1 MPPRPIVNDALW
13 RCLCPSYSL
22 KTPTTKPTR
31 RAIASIACQPP
42 CPAPPRSSCQRQLRA
57 YSAATNTSP
66 SFFSFGASK
75 SQVSSEIRPR
85 ARSAK
90 YSVVDLPTVELYEK
104 LRRDGAA
111 GRYDEVMSVIRILIK
126 DRRERPNSAMY
137 AAILH
142 SFTSS
147 TEGTAGKVRR
157 VLEEMKADG
166 VEIDSRCC
174 HCTLEVRT
182 SHFSVKQPS

>member
-22 KTPTTKPTR
+22 KTPTAKPTR

-66 SFFSFGASK
+66 SFFSFGASR
-75 SQVSSEIRPR
+75 SQTSSEIRPR

-182 SHFSVKQPS
+182 SHFL